1 MSGSEAVSTSDV
13 PEKKDCPI
21 CVMFR
26 EGGCEQ
32 DFNNFMDC
40 GVRGE
45 KGEGD
50 YKDCVPL
57 FEAMRQCM
65 QRNPAVFGEV
75 LKDVEELSKTNTEY
89 PEESRAQTTTQQT
102 AGSG

>member
-1 MSGSEAVSTSDV
+1 MSGSANISEVG
-13 PEKKDCPI
+13 EKKECPI

-32 DFNNFMDC
+32 EFNNFMDC

-45 KGEGD
+45 KGDGD
-50 YKDCVPL
+50 YKDCIPL
-57 FEAMRQCM
+57 FEAMRRCM
-65 QRNPAVFGEV
+65 QRNQAVFGDV

-89 PEESRAQTTTQQT
+89 PEDSRPQQ
-102 AGSG
+102 ASVDSS